1 MANLCKQFKDGN
13 GLAKDFMLSLD
24 PSRLEKG
31 EEMPDVEPKQKEAG
45 QPIVQVK
52 KCPVCGARLTD
63 GGFCPRCDDGAED
76 LDEKVEKHDKLNPKL

>member
-31 EEMPDVEPKQKEAG
+31 EKAPDAERREIS
-45 QPIVQVK
+45 QPIGPIK

-76 LDEKVEKHDKLNPKL
+76 LDENVEKHDKLNPKL

>member
-24 PSRLEKG
+24 PSRLKKG
-31 EEMPDVEPKQKEAG
+31 EEVPGIEPEPLEVSQ
-45 QPIVQVK
+45 QVRQIQ

-76 LDEKVEKHDKLNPKL
+76 LDEKIEKHDKLNPKL